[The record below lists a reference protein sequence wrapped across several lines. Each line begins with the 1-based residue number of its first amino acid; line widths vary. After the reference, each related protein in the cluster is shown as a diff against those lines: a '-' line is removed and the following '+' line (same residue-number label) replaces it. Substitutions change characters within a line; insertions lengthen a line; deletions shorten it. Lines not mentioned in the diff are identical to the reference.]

1 MAATTEYREM
11 LNLQSYDLKILS
23 FTREWTHMVKNNVK
37 IGWEKKNTQKARWY
51 AYAPRESTMIGSC
64 VSRDIRRMFEWQ
76 IIDVVYDI

>member
-1 MAATTEYREM
+1 
-11 LNLQSYDLKILS
+11 
-23 FTREWTHMVKNNVK
+23 MVKNNVK